1 MNIDSLMAASRAG
14 LDAEQNKILQANT
27 RIAYANT
34 PLSNTQASAF
44 TKMAGLDANTDTTNT
59 RKAYEPGHP
68 DADGAGFVHYPDVN
82 IVDEMLSLMTSSR
95 AYEANVKSFNTMR
108 SMIAKA
114 LDIGGNR

>member
-1 MNIDSLMAASRAG
+1 MNIDALMAASRSG
-14 LDAEQNKILQANT
+14 LDLEQNKILQANT

-34 PLSNTQASAF
+34 PMPNLQASAF
-44 TKMAGLDANTDTTNT
+44 AKLAGLDNSGGTQNT
-59 RKAYEPGHP
+59 RKSYEPGHP
-68 DADGAGFVHYPDVN
+68 DADAAGFVHYPDVN

-114 LDIGGNR
+114 LDIGANR